1 MAATWKTN
9 TYLSLKQ
16 LAEVFGVNE
25 RTVRRWIGN
34 GTLPAYKLGHQW
46 RISQRDLDAFLQRA
60 RRGKGNVL

>member
-25 RTVRRWIGN
+25 RTVRRWISS